1 MQHICKICN
10 QELTNPQGLSAHCRL
25 KHKMKAE
32 DVYIEY
38 FLNGIPPI
46 CACGCGERPK
56 YLGIYEGFREYIHGH
71 ASRVHNNWGHNPN
84 ANKKSHETQKKLYQ
98 SGKLII
104 WNKGLTVKTDER
116 VKKNGLSVSKYK
128 KTDEHI
134 RKIKETQ
141 NKNWLEKYDE
151 LVEKCSKQ
159 SKEYWSKEE
168 NKTQQRFKRVEYFK
182 NKLSSSKS
190 KLEQKFEDM
199 LVELNIQF
207 INQHPLNGYLYDF
220 YLPKHNLLIEVDGDW
235 FHCNPDV
242 YPEAI
247 HEIQKFVIENDERK
261 NLVAKE
267 NNIPLLRFWE
277 KDINENFDM
286 VKSELSRYL

>member
-1 MQHICKICN
+1 MQHICKICS

-38 FLNGIPPI
+38 FLNGIPPT

-71 ASRVHNNWGHNPN
+71 ISRVHNNWGHNKL
-84 ANKKSHETQKKLYQ
+84 ANQKAHETQKKMFQ
-98 SGKLII
+98 NGDLIV
-104 WNKGLTVKTDER
+104 WNKGLTKEVDER
-116 VKKNGLSVSKYK
+116 LGYGQKISDNKERSEKISKALK
-128 KTDEHI
+128 G
-134 RKIKETQ
+134 RKRPKEVLDKL
-141 NKNWLEKYDE
+141 NKGML
-151 LVEKCSKQ
+151 
-159 SKEYWSKEE
+159 EYWSKPE
-168 NKTQQRFKRVEYFK
+168 NRDAKR
-182 NKLSSSKS
+182 LSQVKYLQEKQINQKS
-190 KLEQKFEDM
+190 KLEQRFEDM

-220 YLPKHNLLIEVDGDW
+220 YIPKHNLLIEVDGDW

-247 HEIQKFVIENDERK
+247 HEIQKFVKENDESK
-261 NLVAKE
+261 NKVAQE

-277 KDINENFDM
+277 KDINDNPNL
-286 VKSELSRYL
+286 VKSKLLEYL

>member
-38 FLNGIPPI
+38 FLNGTSPT

-56 YLGIYEGFREYIHGH
+56 YMGIYEGFREYIHGH
-71 ASRVHNNWGHNPN
+71 ISRVHNNWGHNID
-84 ANKKSHETQKKLYQ
+84 ANKKAHETQKKMHE
-98 SGKLII
+98 SGDLVI
-104 WNKGLTVKTDER
+104 WNKGLTKEVDER
-116 VKKNGLSVSKYK
+116 LGYGQKISDNKERSEKISKALK
-128 KTDEHI
+128 G
-134 RKIKETQ
+134 RKRPKEVLDKL
-141 NKNWLEKYDE
+141 NEGML
-151 LVEKCSKQ
+151 
-159 SKEYWSKEE
+159 EYWSKPE
-168 NKTQQRFKRVEYFK
+168 NRDAKR
-182 NKLSSSKS
+182 LSQVKYLQEKQINQKS
-190 KLEQKFEDM
+190 KLEQRFEDM

-220 YLPKHNLLIEVDGDW
+220 YIPKHNILIEVDGDW

-242 YPEAI
+242 HLEAI
-247 HEIQKFVIENDERK
+247 YEIQKFVKVNDERK
-261 NLVAKE
+261 NIIAKE

-277 KDINENFDM
+277 KDINDNPDV
-286 VKSELSRYL
+286 VKSKLLGYL

>member
-1 MQHICKICN
+1 MQCKICN

-38 FLNGIPPI
+38 FLNGIPPT

-56 YLGIYEGFREYIHGH
+56 YMGIYEGFREYIHGH
-71 ASRVHNNWGHNPN
+71 ASRVHNNWGHNPE
-84 ANKKSHETQKKLYQ
+84 AHRKAGETQKKLYE
-98 SGKLII
+98 SGELKI
-104 WNKGLTVKTDER
+104 WNKGLTSEDER
-116 VKKNGLSVSKYK
+116 VKKYTEKLKGREITWS
-128 KTDEHI
+128 D
-134 RKIKETQ
+134 KIKETQ

-159 SKEYWSKEE
+159 SKEYWSKPE
-168 NKTQQRFKRVEYFK
+168 NREQRRLDQVEYLRTRQI
-182 NKLSSSKS
+182 NKKS
-190 KLEQKFEDM
+190 KLEQKFED
-199 LVELNIQF
+199 LLTELNIQF

-220 YLPKHNLLIEVDGDW
+220 YIPKHNILIEVDGDW

-242 YPEAI
+242 HPEAI
-247 HEIQKFVIENDERK
+247 HEIQKFVKENDERK
-261 NLVAKE
+261 NIIAKE

-277 KDINENFDM
+277 KDINDSIDS
-286 VKSELSRYL
+286 VKSKLSEYL

>member
-38 FLNGIPPI
+38 FLNGIPPT
-46 CACGCGERPK
+46 CACGCGKRPK

-71 ASRVHNNWGHNPN
+71 ISRVHNNWGHNKK
-84 ANKKSHETQKKLYQ
+84 ANDKAHETQKKMHQNGDLV
-98 SGKLII
+98 I
-104 WNKGLTVKTDER
+104 WNKGLTKEVDER
-116 VKKNGLSVSKYK
+116 LGYGQKISDNKERSEKISKALK
-128 KTDEHI
+128 G
-134 RKIKETQ
+134 RKRPKEVLDKL
-141 NKNWLEKYDE
+141 NKGML
-151 LVEKCSKQ
+151 
-159 SKEYWSKEE
+159 EYWSKPE
-168 NKTQQRFKRVEYFK
+168 NREQRRLDQVEFLRTRQI
-182 NKLSSSKS
+182 NQKS
-190 KLEQKFEDM
+190 KLEQKFEGM

-220 YLPKHNLLIEVDGDW
+220 YIPKHNLLIEVDGDW

-242 YPEAI
+242 YPKAI
-247 HEIQKFVIENDERK
+247 HEIQKFVKENDESK
-261 NLVAKE
+261 NKVAQE

-277 KDINENFDM
+277 KDINDNPDV
-286 VKSELSRYL
+286 VKSKLLEYL